1 MSGGVESLVLD
12 AVVPLVRGGG
22 GPGRRRPWVRARDH
36 PLSLIAPGV
45 LVGLGGE
52 AVEVA
57 AEVRLDLTAVREGD
71 LTSWSPSSLPCR
83 GRRRRG
89 RWRRRWPW
97 SGRPGDRLVVV
108 VPPVAAA
115 MPVPR
120 WRRCRLPRRWPGLSV
135 VAWGVPHWCASI
147 VPGPWWQ
154 AAPEPHLKAPRRR
167 CRPIATEPNS
177 CGGEPER
184 EALVNLV
191 QLTPQGWPRWARRR
205 CGSTSTP
212 ARRPRPSSPVRRRPG
227 GPA

>member
-1 MSGGVESLVLD
+1 MMRQRRCFTRRSPTTRRQHPCRSGPKPGVPVG
-12 AVVPLVRGGG
+12 VVWSAGTSMALPTGATSRRTPCQLQQHMPAPRYRCIAGKLSRPSPKQKRPPPLGL
-22 GPGRRRPWVRARDH
+22 GPVSVAAWGNAHVGWGRVAGAGCCRASGARWRWARPPPALGAGSGSPAQPDR
-36 PLSLIAPGV
+36 PGV

-57 AEVRLDLTAVREGD
+57 AEVRLDLTVVREGD

-120 WRRCRLPRRWPGLSV
+120 WRRCRLPRR
-135 VAWGVPHWCASI
+135 
-147 VPGPWWQ
+147 
-154 AAPEPHLKAPRRR
+154 
-167 CRPIATEPNS
+167 
-177 CGGEPER
+177 
-184 EALVNLV
+184 
-191 QLTPQGWPRWARRR
+191 
-205 CGSTSTP
+205 
-212 ARRPRPSSPVRRRPG
+212 
-227 GPA
+227 